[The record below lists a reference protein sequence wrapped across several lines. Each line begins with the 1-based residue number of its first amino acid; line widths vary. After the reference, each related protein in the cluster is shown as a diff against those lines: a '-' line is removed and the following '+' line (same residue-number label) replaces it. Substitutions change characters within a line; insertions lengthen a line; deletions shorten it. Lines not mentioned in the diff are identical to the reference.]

1 MRQLA
6 RFAAI
11 VVVVVGALAGCKS
24 KDDKQADAV
33 DKARG
38 NVATK
43 EAQLVA
49 KQEQVVQAKANLD
62 KARTD
67 FIALVDERMAA
78 LDLRIVQ
85 SQTNTVTDQHVVGSL
100 RAEAVALRA
109 RAADP
114 AQPLAPDA
122 TVTFQ
127 SILDKLDLEL
137 QRK

>member
-1 MRQLA
+1 M
-6 RFAAI
+6 
-11 VVVVVGALAGCKS
+11 VVGLLAGCKS
-24 KDDKQADAV
+24 KDEKQADAV

-38 NVATK
+38 NVAAK
-43 EAQLVA
+43 EAQLIA
-49 KQEQVVQAKANLD
+49 KQDQLVQAKVNLD
-62 KARTD
+62 QARAD
-67 FIALVDERMAA
+67 FIKLVDERMAA

-85 SQTNTVTDQHVVGSL
+85 SQTNTLTDQHVVGSL

-127 SILDKLDLEL
+127 SILDKLDVELER
-137 QRK
+137 Q